1 MTIILFNN
9 DSYLLITYIVTK
21 QSATHLSKPISM
33 IRQIPFK
40 IFVYSILISL
50 IFACKND
57 AKIVQNE
64 FEVAS
69 DTINFQWQKLKQ
81 GGITINHGAI
91 LIPVTLEGID
101 KTFKMQLDLG
111 INHNV
116 IYGDTL
122 AAITSAYPELQNN
135 IQHRDGYEVFYNR
148 IQFSNHQLA
157 KEDSLLVRKNVGK
170 SENLKDF
177 DIIGTLGAN
186 EIKNKILLIDFKS
199 QQLVITNKLEDW
211 EEDSF
216 SYTPLIFKNN
226 QLHLDLIAAGNK
238 HPFVYSTQASLLPLA
253 TIDANLF
260 KNITK
265 ENTSEIKKLKSWGE
279 EISFTGS
286 DITTK
291 IRIADVNL
299 PINNKKAFFTDA
311 KKVSEALKTENIK
324 GIIGS
329 DLFMNNT
336 IMIDL
341 VNNRF
346 GIK

>member
-1 MTIILFNN
+1 MLVSIKALYFVKDKLINQTFNVM
-9 DSYLLITYIVTK
+9 IK
-21 QSATHLSKPISM
+21 HL
-33 IRQIPFK
+33 PFK
-40 IFVYSILISL
+40 FFVYSILISL
-50 IFACKND
+50 VFACKND
-57 AKIVQNE
+57 TKIVENKYE
-64 FEVAS
+64 IGA

-157 KEDSLLVRKNVGK
+157 KEDSLLVRENFGK

-186 EIKNKILLIDFKS
+186 EIKNKILLIDFRS

-211 EEDSF
+211 EEDTFSF
-216 SYTPLIFKNN
+216 TPLSFKNN
-226 QLHLDLIAAGNK
+226 QLYLDLIAAGNK
-238 HPFVYSTQASLLPLA
+238 HAFVYSTQASLFPLA

-260 KNITK
+260 KNITEAK
-265 ENTSEIKKLKSWGE
+265 NSETKQLKSWGE
-279 EISFTGS
+279 EISFAVS

-291 IRIADVNL
+291 IRIANVNL

-311 KKVSEALKTENIK
+311 KKVSEVLKTENIK
-324 GIIGS
+324 GVIGS

>member
-1 MTIILFNN
+1 MIKHLPFN
-9 DSYLLITYIVTK
+9 
-21 QSATHLSKPISM
+21 
-33 IRQIPFK
+33 F
-40 IFVYSILISL
+40 FVYSILISL
-50 IFACKND
+50 VFACKND
-57 AKIVQNE
+57 AKIVENKY
-64 FEVAS
+64 EVAS

-91 LIPVTLEGID
+91 LIPVKLEGID

-122 AAITSAYPELQNN
+122 TAITSAYPELQNN
-135 IQHRDGYEVFYNR
+135 IQHRDGYDVFYNR
-148 IQFSNHQLA
+148 IHFSNHQSA
-157 KEDSLLVRKNVGK
+157 KEDSLLVCENYGK

-211 EEDSF
+211 EEDTFSF
-216 SYTPLIFKNN
+216 TPLSFKNN
-226 QLHLDLIAAGNK
+226 QLYLDLIAAGNK
-238 HPFVYSTQASLLPLA
+238 HSFAYSTQASMFPLA
-253 TIDANLF
+253 TIDAELF
-260 KNITK
+260 KNITE
-265 ENTSEIKKLKSWGE
+265 ENNTEIKKLKSWGE
-279 EISFTGS
+279 EISFSGN
-286 DITTK
+286 DISTK

-299 PINNKKAFFTDA
+299 PINYKKAFFTDA
-311 KKVSEALKTENIK
+311 EKVSEALKTENIK
-324 GIIGS
+324 GVIGS
-329 DLFMNNT
+329 DLFIDNT
-336 IMIDL
+336 IVIDL